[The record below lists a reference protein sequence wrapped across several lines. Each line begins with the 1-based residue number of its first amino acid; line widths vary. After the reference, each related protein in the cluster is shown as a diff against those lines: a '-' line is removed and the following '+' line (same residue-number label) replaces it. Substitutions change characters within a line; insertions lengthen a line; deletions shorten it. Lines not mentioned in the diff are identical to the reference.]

1 MTQQEISALDEIISG
16 IDQPNIFKI
25 RLLQH
30 VQKKYGYIKNE
41 HLDYL
46 AKRIGTTATDL
57 YGIAT
62 FYDQFNLNATGRHM
76 IYVCEGTTCHVKG
89 GKAIREKLKELLGIE
104 VRQTTADGRFSLK
117 SARCLG
123 CCGLA
128 PVIMIDDKSF
138 GRVKPQKIPQ
148 ILSEFK

>member
-1 MTQQEISALDEIISG
+1 MTQQEMTALDEILAG
-16 IDQPNIFKI
+16 INQPQIFKI
-25 RLLQH
+25 RVLQQT
-30 VQKKYGYIKNE
+30 QKKYGYLKNE
-41 HLDYL
+41 HLEYL
-46 AKRIGTTATDL
+46 AEKIGTSATDL

-62 FYDQFNLNATGRHM
+62 FYDQFNFNVPGRHM

-89 GKAIREKLKELLGIE
+89 GKAITAKLKQMLGIDF
-104 VRQTTADGRFSLK
+104 RQTTEDGRFSLK

-138 GRVKPQKIPQ
+138 GRVKPSKLPE